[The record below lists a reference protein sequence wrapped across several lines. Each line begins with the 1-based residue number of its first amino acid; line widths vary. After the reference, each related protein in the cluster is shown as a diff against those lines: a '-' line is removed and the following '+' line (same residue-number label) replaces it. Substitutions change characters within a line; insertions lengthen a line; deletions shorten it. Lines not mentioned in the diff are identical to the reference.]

1 VTMMRQ
7 VAGDYIA
14 RDIACA
20 APDARIVIIA
30 TQVRYSMQ
38 QFCYCLH
45 TDIPAKI
52 FCHVLTHRRRHHHHP
67 PLFASSLLL
76 LFNALQGGASATIDF
91 AAICRKRIVV
101 TGSLLR
107 PQTQQ
112 QKACQPSSAH
122 FLFLHSTAFNSNQAA
137 LCSGLL
143 NNVWPLFESKQLR
156 SKVCARVL
164 DCPPLRC
171 LVPALSRMFHS
182 MTGGQVHSVFPA
194 SECVRAHQLMDS
206 GDFTGKIVLSW
217 SEM

>member
-1 VTMMRQ
+1 MRQ

-38 QFCYCLH
+38 RFCYCLH
-45 TDIPAKI
+45 TDIHAKI
-52 FCHVLTHRRRHHHHP
+52 FCHVLTHWRHHHHHP

-112 QKACQPSSAH
+112 QKARAS
-122 FLFLHSTAFNSNQAA
+122 
-137 LCSGLL
+137 
-143 NNVWPLFESKQLR
+143 
-156 SKVCARVL
+156 
-164 DCPPLRC
+164 PPLRASSSCTPLHLTATRRHCAPVCSTTCGLCSKASSFAAKCVLVC
-171 LVPALSRMFHS
+171 LTARLFVVWSRRS
-182 MTGGQVHSVFPA
+182 LA
-194 SECVRAHQLMDS
+194 C
-206 GDFTGKIVLSW
+206 FTQ
-217 SEM
+217 